1 MDEVYKVL
9 VVEDISQDAELIE
22 REIAKVLKSCI
33 FERVWSQEDFIR
45 LLADFQP
52 NMIISDYYMPGF
64 DGLTAL
70 KIARKKLPDIPFIIV
85 TGTLNEDIAVE
96 CMRSGASDYVIKE
109 YIKRLGPSIV
119 NALEQYRV
127 KIEKN
132 NTQAALIESAERHR
146 SLFEENIAVMLLLD
160 AHTGEILDANQAA
173 GNFYGYSRTELKKM
187 RITNLNTLP
196 AEKALEGT

>member
-1 MDEVYKVL
+1 MDEVYKIL
-9 VVEDISQDAELIE
+9 VVEDISHDAELIE
-22 REIAKVLKSCI
+22 REIVKVLKSCI
-33 FERVWSQEDFIR
+33 FERVWTEKDFIR

-52 NMIISDYYMPGF
+52 KMIISDYYMPGF

-70 KIARKKLPDIPFIIV
+70 KIAREKMPDIPFIIV

-109 YIKRLGPSIV
+109 YIKRLGPSIL
-119 NALEQYRV
+119 NALEQYAV

-146 SLFEENIAVMLLLD
+146 SLFEDNIAVMLLLD

-173 GNFYGYSRTELKKM
+173 CNFYGYSREELKKM
-187 RITNLNTLP
+187 KITHLNILSEDKTLR
-196 AEKALEGT
+196 GT

>member
-1 MDEVYKVL
+1 MDEVYRIL
-9 VVEDISQDAELIE
+9 VVEDISHDAELIE
-22 REIAKVLKSCI
+22 REILKVLKSCI
-33 FERVWSQEDFIR
+33 FERVWTKKDFIR

-70 KIARKKLPDIPFIIV
+70 KIARKKMPDIPFIIV
-85 TGTLNEDIAVE
+85 TGSLKEDIAVE
-96 CMRSGASDYVIKE
+96 CMRSGASDYVMKE

-119 NALEQYRV
+119 NTLEQYAI

-146 SLFEENIAVMLLLD
+146 SLFEDNIAVMLLLD

-173 GNFYGYSRTELKKM
+173 ANFYGYSREELKNM
-187 RITNLNTLP
+187 RIANLNIFLK
-196 AEKALEGT
+196 ER